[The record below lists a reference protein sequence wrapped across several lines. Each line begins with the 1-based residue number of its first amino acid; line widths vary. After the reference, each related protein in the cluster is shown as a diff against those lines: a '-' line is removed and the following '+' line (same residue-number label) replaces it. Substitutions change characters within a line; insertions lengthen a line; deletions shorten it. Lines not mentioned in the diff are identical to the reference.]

1 MWIDFLSND
10 AKSLIKNIK
19 RLAVAHHIEDE
30 RRLERDA
37 YEIFE
42 MIQQNALQDINISVM
57 LQKLNIVLQSN
68 HILLPDFVY
77 TLLRGVS
84 ILEGTGRQLN
94 ADLNIPESI
103 EPFAKKIAE
112 EKFSAEYIFSE
123 IKQKAKL
130 AKEFLSEVPTDLLEV
145 LERFK
150 DNKITLIHKM
160 RDFDNLQLILHRMG
174 NKFLLSIL
182 AMTFGVGASIMA
194 HGRVGYLIWGIP
206 VLSWFGFTMS
216 FVLCF
221 ALLRHL
227 YQSK

>member
-1 MWIDFLSND
+1 M
-10 AKSLIKNIK
+10 
-19 RLAVAHHIEDE
+19 
-30 RRLERDA
+30 
-37 YEIFE
+37 
-42 MIQQNALQDINISVM
+42 
-57 LQKLNIVLQSN
+57 
-68 HILLPDFVY
+68 
-77 TLLRGVS
+77 
-84 ILEGTGRQLN
+84 
-94 ADLNIPESI
+94 
-103 EPFAKKIAE
+103 
-112 EKFSAEYIFSE
+112 
-123 IKQKAKL
+123 
-130 AKEFLSEVPTDLLEV
+130 PTDLLEV

-150 DNKITLIHKM
+150 DNKITLNHKM